1 MAAVFTV
8 PLAEE
13 LAYRGYLMRRLTHRD
28 FDSLPFQSV
37 RWPALALSALVFGA
51 AHGALWLPGIAAG
64 MALGWLVVRTGRI
77 GESVVAHAVANGLIG
92 ACVLGANQWQ
102 LW

>member
-13 LAYRGYLMRRLTHRD
+13 LAYRGYLMRRLSHRE
-28 FDSLPFQSV
+28 FDSVPFRSV
-37 RWPALALSALVFGA
+37 RWPALAISAVVFGV

-64 MALGWLVVRTGRI
+64 VAFGWLLMHTGRI
-77 GESVVAHAVANGLIG
+77 GESVVAHALANGLI
-92 ACVLGANQWQ
+92 AASVLAANQWQ

>member
-13 LAYRGYLMRRLTHRD
+13 LAYRGYLMRRLTHRE
-28 FDSLPFQSV
+28 FDSVPFQSV
-37 RWPALALSALVFGA
+37 RWPALALSAVVFGA
-51 AHGALWLPGIAAG
+51 AHGSLWLPGIAAG
-64 MALGWLVVRTGRI
+64 VAFGWVLVRTGRL
-77 GESVVAHAVANGLIG
+77 GEAVAAHAVANGLI
-92 ACVLGANQWQ
+92 ATTVLIAGQWQ